1 MCVCVFVY
9 AFFSFTESCVWAIF
23 TTITS
28 IRPEHTRNMYKYMCL
43 MSSKVVRAQINGN
56 TAKSRMKEIINKQ
69 KKTGDE
75 FFSVFANSCAAMWP
89 LLLLLSAL
97 RLFFF
102 YPTHST
108 FFALKKEPRKCEQ
121 RIKRKS
127 LQFSN
132 NNIEEIR
139 RWQR

>member
-1 MCVCVFVY
+1 MHAKEWKALAVLRVCRCVCVFVY

-102 YPTHST
+102 IQHTLPFLH
-108 FFALKKEPRKCEQ
+108 LKKNHVNVSSE
-121 RIKRKS
+121 
-127 LQFSN
+127 
-132 NNIEEIR
+132 
-139 RWQR
+139 